1 MPEPEVKYSAA
12 GPVHDG
18 RQQDDGQDYHDHP
31 EEEHDDAG
39 DCISRYGSRSS
50 HGCQLPAAVRAY
62 SAFSEGCTGTAHLLG
77 GPFATG
83 LGTKNSHYL
92 DVHVRHSHALVT
104 SRLTT
109 GRWSDAA
116 GSSVLNLVQMALSR

>member
-1 MPEPEVKYSAA
+1 
-12 GPVHDG
+12 VHDG

-50 HGCQLPAAVRAY
+50 HGCQLPAAARLIQPSRRVARHGT
-62 SAFSEGCTGTAHLLG
+62 SLGAFA
-77 GPFATG
+77 AG
-83 LGTKNSHYL
+83 LGAKDSHYL